1 MTTSSHIH
9 LENHLSMY
17 PHHTE
22 TLEKALLSHHGNDE
36 QIHTLIGQNC
46 PITDRINLLHI
57 VTNNL
62 SNNNLLFK

>member
-1 MTTSSHIH
+1 
-9 LENHLSMY
+9 MY